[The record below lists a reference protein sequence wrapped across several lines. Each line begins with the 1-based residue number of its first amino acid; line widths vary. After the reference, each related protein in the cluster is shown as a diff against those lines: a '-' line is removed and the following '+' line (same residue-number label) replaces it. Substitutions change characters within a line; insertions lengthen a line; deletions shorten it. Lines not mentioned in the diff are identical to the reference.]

1 MQVQKG
7 LAESED
13 DDQFDAEVTE
23 VTKPKS
29 ISKSPSKFS
38 VQSRT

>member
-13 DDQFDAEVTE
+13 DDQFDAEVTK
-23 VTKPKS
+23 VTKP
-29 ISKSPSKFS
+29 
-38 VQSRT
+38 